1 MMVEDFKPFVELLCR
16 ESGEMLMKYY
26 RQKDLAVE
34 SKADLSPVT
43 RADRETESYLREQ
56 IHRRYPE
63 HGVIG
68 EEFGDNKPD
77 AEYVWVLDP
86 IDGTIAFTSGCPLF
100 GTLIGLLQNGKP
112 ILGAIHHAAL
122 GQLIIGD
129 CDSATING
137 KPMRVRR
144 GTALRQA
151 TLLTSD
157 VLNIHRHQD
166 AERFEALSER
176 VKVFRTWG
184 DCYGYTS
191 VASGF
196 ADIMLDPIMNPW
208 DLLPLIP
215 VIQGAGGVITRWDGG
230 DVLDGQ
236 SAVAAS
242 PDLHAEVIRL
252 LNRTSV

>member
-1 MMVEDFKPFVELLCR
+1 MSVEDFKPFIEQLCR
-16 ESGEMLMKYY
+16 ESGALLMKYY
-26 RQKDLAVE
+26 RQRGLEVE

-43 RADRETESYLREQ
+43 RADRETESFLREQ
-56 IHRRYPE
+56 IHRRYPD

-68 EEFGDNKPD
+68 EEFGDSKPD

-86 IDGTIAFTSGCPLF
+86 IDGTIAFTAGCPLF
-100 GTLIGLLQNGKP
+100 GTLIGLLQNGRP

-122 GQLIIGD
+122 GQLIVGD
-129 CDSATING
+129 GDSATING
-137 KPMRVRR
+137 APMRVRR
-144 GTALRQA
+144 GTPLRNA

-166 AERFEALSER
+166 AERFEGLAER

-208 DLLPLIP
+208 DLLPLVP

-252 LNRTSV
+252 LNRSPV